1 VSPVR
6 LTGGTGPTTDLTGQ
20 PRMDDVFALN
30 VFLHVAQLLR
40 RVITIGTVELGGT
53 GLPADFGLNASHHLG
68 NVLDKL

>member
-1 VSPVR
+1 
-6 LTGGTGPTTDLTGQ
+6 
-20 PRMDDVFALN
+20 MDDVFALY

-53 GLPADFGLNASHHLG
+53 GLSADFGLNASHHLG